1 MQSVNPR
8 TVQKSSKIAIVAG
21 NGDLPILVIEKCIQL
36 GKPYFLIII
45 KDHGE
50 DTMNKF
56 KCDYTLKLN
65 QIGKALKI
73 IKNNKIDEII
83 MIGSIERPSLRD
95 MMPDLWTAKFLAK
108 IANKPQ
114 GDDNILKNLSKE
126 LEYEGF
132 KIIAPESFIINS
144 LSKKGLMGKIKSSK
158 SHDADM
164 AKGFKIAKKF
174 GELDIGQSLVI
185 ENGLVLALEGAE
197 GTDEMIKRSF
207 KYKKSNKPSILIK
220 IFKTSQE
227 KRIDRPVIGVET
239 VKLAFKYGFS
249 GIALEANE
257 VLIIDYEK
265 TISIADKK
273 NIFIKGI

>member
-1 MQSVNPR
+1 MQSVNPKM
-8 TVQKSSKIAIVAG
+8 VQKSSKIAIVAG
-21 NGDLPILVIEKCIQL
+21 NGDLPALVIEKCIQL

-56 KCDYTLKLN
+56 KCDYILKLN
-65 QIGKALKI
+65 QIGKAIKI
-73 IKNNKIDEII
+73 LKNNKINEII
-83 MIGSIERPSLRD
+83 MIGSIKRPSLRD
-95 MMPDLWTAKFLAK
+95 IIPDLWTARFLAK
-108 IANKPQ
+108 IANKSQ

-132 KIIAPESFIINS
+132 KIFAPENFIINS
-144 LSKKGLMGKIKSSK
+144 LSKKGFMGKIKSSK
-158 SHDADM
+158 SHNADM

-185 ENGLVLALEGAE
+185 ENGLVLALEAAE

-207 KYKKSNKPSILIK
+207 NYKKSKKHSILIK
-220 IFKTSQE
+220 VIKTSQE

-239 VKLAFKYGFS
+239 IKLAFKYGFA